1 MKEGG
6 CRGPDMVKRASTER
20 CLYGHGKEILYSV
33 TVLIFFYLFVL
44 FSDISG
50 LYSVVM
56 VNSCVL
62 WLN

>member
-1 MKEGG
+1 
-6 CRGPDMVKRASTER
+6 MVKRASTER

-33 TVLIFFYLFVL
+33 TVQIFFYLFVL